1 MGPSSTSQNSSYISS
16 SLVNHQRPLPRW
28 GQGVRTVWQRNFL
41 HFRYTLWVTL
51 SWIFLEPFLYLLAVG
66 YGVGNYISDINGK
79 SYIDFYFPAL
89 ITVTAFNVPFF
100 ESTYNYFSK
109 LTHQKTYQTILMTPV
124 SASEILWG
132 ELLWGATK
140 GILSCLALSIAARI
154 LNIYHSWLIFPVF
167 IILFIIAF
175 LGAAF
180 GLLFTTFARNFD
192 FFNYAITG
200 FLLPMSFFSD
210 TYFPIEQLP
219 QFIKIIIN
227 AFPLFHG
234 VTLVRILL
242 NPSLD
247 SLNSFA
253 ISFGFLVVLSLILTR
268 WVYVRFRRLII
279 E

>member
-1 MGPSSTSQNSSYISS
+1 MAISQVHLSSFRD
-16 SLVNHQRPLPRW
+16 RPLPRW
-28 GQGVRTVWQRNFL
+28 GQGVKTVWLRNFL
-41 HFRYTLWVTL
+41 HFRYTFWVTL
-51 SWIFLEPFLYLLAVG
+51 SWIFVEPFLYLLAVG
-66 YGVGNYISDINGK
+66 YGVGNYISEINGK

-89 ITVTAFNVPFF
+89 LAITAFNVPFF
-100 ESTYNYFSK
+100 EATYNYYSK

-140 GILSCLALSIAARI
+140 GLLSCVALSIVARV

-167 IILFIIAF
+167 IILFVIAF
-175 LGAAF
+175 IGAAS
-180 GLLFTTFARNFD
+180 GLLFTTFARNYD

-219 QFIKIIIN
+219 KYVQIIIHF
-227 AFPLFHG
+227 FPLIYG
-234 VTLVRILL
+234 VKVVRVMLGSSTESSIQTLILYL
-242 NPSLD
+242 GALLCFSLT
-247 SLNSFA
+247 
-253 ISFGFLVVLSLILTR
+253 LTR
-268 WVYVRFRRLII
+268 WAYLRFRRKIL